1 MLNSETPFNRIALA
15 GRRNSPELF
24 GPLSVLADF
33 LTRRGYQV
41 SIEAETAA
49 IAPLSGYPVITAEA
63 LGINHDLVV
72 VLGGD
77 GTMLSYARR
86 LAPFDVPLVGIN
98 QGRLGFLTDIPQVYM
113 EVLLGDILDG
123 HFVEEKRSMLVA
135 NVLRESGGVTP
146 SEVQA
151 LNDIVINRGSSG
163 AVIDLSIAIDGQF
176 AYSLRADGIIVAT
189 PTGSTA
195 YALSAGGPIV
205 APMLP
210 VFVLVPVAPHALT
223 HRPIIIPETAELT
236 IVVERGND
244 VSLHGDSQSQIPLM
258 QGERVTIERSPH
270 KATLLHPSRYD
281 YFSMLRQKL
290 HWTETPER
298 LRVGLDEPLF

>member
-1 MLNSETPFNRIALA
+1 MLDAENPFTRVALA
-15 GRRNSPELF
+15 GRRDSPELF

-33 LTRRGYQV
+33 LARRGHQV

-49 IAPLSGYPVITAEA
+49 IAPLAGYQRIAAEG
-63 LGINHDLVV
+63 LGINNDLVV

-98 QGRLGFLTDIPQVYM
+98 QGRLGFLTDIPQAYM
-113 EVLLGDILDG
+113 EVMLGDILDG
-123 HFVEEKRSMLVA
+123 HFVEEKRSMLTA
-135 NVLRESGGVTP
+135 RVLRESGSTP
-146 SEVQA
+146 TELQA
-151 LNDIVINRGSSG
+151 LNDIVVSRGSSG

-176 AYSLRADGIIVAT
+176 AYSLRADGIIIAT

-195 YALSAGGPIV
+195 YALSAGGPIIS
-205 APMLP
+205 PTLP

-223 HRPIIIPETAELT
+223 HRPIIIPETASLT
-236 IVVERGND
+236 ITVERGND
-244 VSLHGDSQSQIPLM
+244 VSLHGDSQTQIPLL
-258 QGERVTIERSPH
+258 QGEQITITRSPH
-270 KATLLHPSRYD
+270 KAKLLHPSRYD

-298 LRVGLDEPLF
+298 LRIGLDEPLL

>member
-15 GRRNSPELF
+15 GRRDSPELF

-49 IAPLSGYPVITAEA
+49 IAPLSGYPLITAEG

-86 LAPFDVPLVGIN
+86 LAPFNVPLVGIN

-135 NVLRESGGVTP
+135 NVMRESGVTP
-146 SEVQA
+146 TEVQA

-163 AVIDLSIAIDGQF
+163 AVIDLSIVIDGQF

-195 YALSAGGPIV
+195 YALSSGGPIV

-223 HRPIIIPETAELT
+223 HRPIVIPETAKIT

-258 QGERVTIERSPH
+258 QGERVTIEHSPH

-298 LRVGLDEPLF
+298 LRVGLDEPFF